1 MGTLWNTY
9 AFFVLYANIDKYD
22 PTKYNIKDCKLSLM
36 DKWILS
42 KLQTLIEEVD
52 SDLNEYKITE
62 SARAIGEF
70 TDELSNW
77 YVRRCRDRFW
87 GSNMDDDKI
96 AAYTTLYTTLVTL
109 SKVIAPFVPF
119 IAETMYQNLV
129 VNFFKNEPESVHLCD
144 FPVAD
149 KAFEDSNLEKDM
161 SFAIASV
168 ELGRAAR
175 NASNMKNRQPLA
187 NIYIKADIKLNDM
200 GMLDIIAKE
209 LNIKKAQIVQDNSSF
224 VGYEIKPQLK
234 TIGPKYGKLL
244 GGIREYLANC
254 DGNKVVSDVENGVHS
269 VVINGVNVEFAKED
283 LLIGTT
289 SKAGMYSESDK
300 GITVTIDTN
309 LTDELIR
316 EGVARELVSKI
327 QTMRKEAGFEVT
339 DHINIGYVANG
350 MSAEVLARDKSILS
364 DVLADS
370 INNGAIDGYSKQW
383 NINGDEV
390 SLYIQKV

>member
-1 MGTLWNTY
+1 
-9 AFFVLYANIDKYD
+9 
-22 PTKYNIKDCKLSLM
+22 M

-42 KLQTLIEEVD
+42 KLQTLTQEVD
-52 SDLNEYKITE
+52 DDLNEYKITE
-62 SARAIGEF
+62 SSRAIGEF
-70 TDELSNW
+70 TDQLSNW

-87 GSNMDDDKI
+87 GSSMDDDKI

-109 SKVIAPFVPF
+109 SKISAPFVPF
-119 IAETMYQNLV
+119 ISETIYQNLV

-144 FPVAD
+144 FPVCD
-149 KAFEDSNLEKDM
+149 KKFVDSDLEKDM

-168 ELGRAAR
+168 ELGRACR
-175 NASNMKNRQPLA
+175 NASNMKNRQPLS
-187 NIYIKADIKLNDM
+187 NIYIKSDIKLKDE

-209 LNIKKAQIVQDNSSF
+209 LNIKAAQIVEDNSSF

-244 GGIREYLANC
+244 GGIKQYLANC
-254 DGNKVVSDVENGVHS
+254 DAAKVVSDVENGTHTAD
-269 VVINGVNVEFAKED
+269 INGVSVEFAKED
-283 LLIGTT
+283 LLITTT
-289 SKAGMYSESDK
+289 SKEGMFSESDK

-339 DHINIGYVANG
+339 DHINIGYVATG
-350 MSAEVLARDKSILS
+350 LAADVLANDGGILQ
-364 DVLADS
+364 DVLADG
-370 INNGAIDGYSKQW
+370 IQNKQIEGYTKDW
-383 NINGDEV
+383 NINGDNV
-390 SLYIQKV
+390 TLYITKV

>member
-1 MGTLWNTY
+1 
-9 AFFVLYANIDKYD
+9 
-22 PTKYNIKDCKLSLM
+22 M

-52 SDLNEYKITE
+52 NDLNEYKITE
-62 SARAIGEF
+62 SARSIGEF

-87 GSNMDDDKI
+87 GSDMDDDKI
-96 AAYTTLYTTLVTL
+96 SAYTTLYTTLVTL

-119 IAETMYQNLV
+119 VSETIYQNLV
-129 VNFFKNEPESVHLCD
+129 VNFFKDAPESVHLCD

-149 KAFEDSNLEKDM
+149 KDFVDIKLEKDM
-161 SFAIASV
+161 SFAISSV
-168 ELGRAAR
+168 ELGRAVR
-175 NASNMKNRQPLA
+175 NASNMKNRQPLS
-187 NIYIKADIKLNDM
+187 NVYIKTDIKLNDL

-209 LNIKKAQIVQDNSSF
+209 LNIKNAQIVEDNSDL

-254 DGNKVVSDVENGVHS
+254 DANKVVSDVENETHNC
-269 VVINGVNVEFAKED
+269 VINGVNVEFAKED
-283 LLIGTT
+283 LLISTT
-289 SKAGMYSESDK
+289 SKAGMFSESDK
-300 GITVTIDTN
+300 GITITIDTN
-309 LTDELIR
+309 LTPELIE

-339 DHINIGYVANG
+339 DHINIGYIAEG
-350 MSAEVLARDKSILS
+350 LSADVLAKDKSILT

-370 INNGAIDGYSKQW
+370 IKNAKIDGYSKEW
-383 NINGDEV
+383 NINGDNV
-390 SLYIQKV
+390 TLFIAKV